1 MTTLVTMKTIAD
13 VIQKIQADRLYAP
26 AAEKKVLGSLRRM
39 RRMPQ
44 YGVALE
50 QIPADLAQFDALWN
64 RGPVRILPVG
74 FKAKQE
80 FTVWRSQARGAIA
93 KVVNPSSDTPPMV
106 VRDAWS
112 DLEDKLKHHGVNP
125 KKLISVRVLA
135 DTARKSAIS
144 PTMVTK
150 AWLQEQVDH
159 PHASGRYRALQAAVR
174 LISMYRTVVS
184 SEVSEAFDG
193 IPVCKSRTF
202 CKRRPL
208 PPKLA
213 AEFEEWC
220 QQRRQGERVGHRRK
234 RRGGCSD
241 ARSKKTIDGVSYV
254 YTAMVDAGLVRC
266 PEECSISDL
275 ADASLL
281 EEVIE
286 KELMGEFPW
295 TKLKPTTLYEYLSH
309 WKLFVAGAGCDSEPL
324 RELISDFS
332 EFENVKTM
340 SSGRREWCEDFLG
353 NRTKQA
359 ALLNLPNSIFQDAR
373 KAMSTFDGASQHHK
387 GAAIALGIAAC
398 AAAIWTSLP
407 LRIST
412 LLRLTYGDAEADIQ
426 LHGSRKGL
434 ILTTP
439 PEIVKNKYSHRYI
452 TLTAKPGGDPHE
464 IVSWFVT
471 TVRPKLLESHLA
483 PNLRRP
489 DLLFGGISYSRLSS
503 IWREVT
509 LDNGVPMTPHQV
521 RHGLATM
528 MANEPGADFAIIAA
542 LLGDTEATVRRNYV
556 FVDQARKHEEGQN
569 ILANL
574 QHNILKRGVK

>member
-26 AAEKKVLGSLRRM
+26 ASEKKVLGSLRRM

-44 YGVALE
+44 YSVALE
-50 QIPADLAQFDALWN
+50 QIPADLAQFDALWG
-64 RGPVRILPVG
+64 RGAARILPPG

-80 FTVWRSQARGAIA
+80 FTVWRSQVRGAIA
-93 KVVNPSSDTPPMV
+93 KVVNPPSNTLPVV

-112 DLEDKLKHHGVNP
+112 DLEDDLKQHGVNP

-135 DTARKSAIS
+135 DTARKSALS
-144 PTMVTK
+144 PALITK
-150 AWLQEQVDH
+150 AWLQEQIDH
-159 PHASGRYRALQAAVR
+159 PDASNRYRALQAAVR
-174 LISMYRTVVS
+174 LIGKYQTGGSG
-184 SEVSEAFDG
+184 EISEAFDG
-193 IPVCKSRTF
+193 TPICKSRTF
-202 CKRRPL
+202 CKRLPL

-220 QQRRQGERVGHRRK
+220 QQRRMGERVGHLRK

-254 YTAMVDAGLVRC
+254 YTAMVNAGLVRC

-275 ADASLL
+275 SDPSLL
-281 EEVIE
+281 EEIIA

-295 TKLKPTTLYEYLSH
+295 TKLQPTTLYEYLSH
-309 WKLFVAGAGCDSEPL
+309 WKLFVAGAGCDSESL

-359 ALLNLPNSIFQDAR
+359 ALLNLPNSIFRDAR
-373 KAMSTFDGASQHHK
+373 KAMSTFDEASQHHK

-412 LLRLTYGDAEADIQ
+412 LLRLTYGGVEADIQ

-439 PEIVKNKYSHRYI
+439 PEIVKNGYSHSRI
-452 TLTAKPGGDPHE
+452 NLTAKPGGDPHE

-528 MANEPGADFAIIAA
+528 MANEPKADFAIIAA